1 MARRATA
8 GLVGGL
14 GACAALALA
23 ALLGGCAS
31 VADQRALEREVRALQ
46 QGGGGGSGSSARVAD
61 MAARIDS
68 LEAEV
73 RRLQGQLEVAE
84 HNTSR
89 ALEEAEKARRDA
101 QVPGTGPV
109 SEAPTPDGALGG
121 PAPLGTSEPSPGP
134 GAALRAAPP
143 QVASTPGS
151 SAPAP
156 AATPSAPAAAA
167 APAPGA
173 SPQSGSQAGASG
185 EEVQAYRAAFAAWQR
200 NDADACIDQ
209 FRRFLNSYPSSI
221 YADDGAYWMADCY
234 YKKGDYKLAVMRFD
248 DVVARYPR
256 GNKAADA
263 LYKHGESLVKLG
275 PSYTK
280 AARRAFERVTEEYP
294 DSPRAA
300 EAQKQI
306 ELLDGG
312 GKAAKSGTAS
322 KTGAKR

>member
-1 MARRATA
+1 M
-8 GLVGGL
+8 
-14 GACAALALA
+14 
-23 ALLGGCAS
+23 
-31 VADQRALEREVRALQ
+31 ADQRALEREVRALKQ
-46 QGGGGGSGSSARVAD
+46 GGGGSGNPARVAD

-68 LEAEV
+68 LEAEI

-84 HNTSR
+84 HNTAR

-101 QVPGTGPV
+101 QLPGTGPA
-109 SEAPTPDGALGG
+109 SETPVDGALGG
-121 PAPLGTSEPSPGP
+121 PAPPPSARVSPPVAPGT
-134 GAALRAAPP
+134 GANAVRPASP
-143 QVASTPGS
+143 QVASTPAPA
-151 SAPAP
+151 APAP
-156 AATPSAPAAAA
+156 ALPG
-167 APAPGA
+167 APAPGPA
-173 SPQSGSQAGASG
+173 PATGGAQPGASG
-185 EEVQAYRAAFAAWQR
+185 DEVQAYRSAFAAWQR

-234 YKKGDYKLAVMRFD
+234 FKKGDYKLAVMRFD

-294 DSPRAA
+294 SSPRAI

-312 GKAAKSGTAS
+312 GSKAAKGGTAPQGS
-322 KTGAKR
+322 AKR